1 MIRKLTLLG
10 ACSALAFAITGCG
23 SDDDS
28 SPAPAAALTGTAAT
42 GAAIANATV
51 VVRCATGS
59 SITTSTDA
67 AGVYTVTVDD
77 MDTADA
83 AVPCGLQI
91 TLPDLSTLYSLA
103 SANGTANITP
113 LTNLAVAAAVNTAA
127 GVSPDAWFGNTSL
140 TLPTAQQIADAQD
153 AVEAALLSATGES
166 TVPFDI
172 FTTAFDAGTTDAYD
186 VWLDELNAALAD
198 TGTSYASLVTAFI
211 GSGGFG
217 TIVIDITPP
226 DDGGSTGGG
235 TGGGGTSTLTVTVSA
250 AGVTGPATVVNNVT
264 APSSQAEFCGATEYQ
279 SYFATTGGT
288 LTINSCS
295 FSGSTGT
302 INATVNITSPYS
314 MSIPYIANY
323 EWN

>member
-10 ACSALAFAITGCG
+10 TCSALALAITGCG
-23 SDDDS
+23 SDS

-51 VVRCATGS
+51 AVRCATGS

-67 AGVYTVTVDD
+67 TGVYTVTIDE
-77 MDTADA
+77 MNTAGA

-91 TLPDLSTLYSLA
+91 TLPDSSTLYSLA
-103 SANGTANITP
+103 SANGIANITP
-113 LTNLAVAAAVNTAA
+113 LTNLAVAAAVNAAA
-127 GVSPDAWFGNTSL
+127 GVSPDDWFGNTSL

-153 AVEAALLSATGES
+153 ALEAALLSATGES

-172 FTTAFDAGTTDAYD
+172 FTTAFAAGTTDAYD
-186 VWLDELNAALAD
+186 VWLDDLNAALAD
-198 TGTSYASLVTAFI
+198 AGTSYASLVTAFI
-211 GSGGFG
+211 GSGSFG
-217 TIVIDITPP
+217 SIVINITLP
-226 DDGGSTGGG
+226 DDGGGI
-235 TGGGGTSTLTVTVSA
+235 GGGGTSTLTVTVTAS
-250 AGVTGPATVVNNVT
+250 GVTGPATVVNNVT
-264 APSSQAEFCGATEYQ
+264 APSSEAEFCGATEYQ
-279 SYFATTGGT
+279 SYFATTGGA